1 MAGDVGHVV
10 HVVPTGAT
18 EYLPIAHA
26 VHTLLAVA
34 VQPAALLDVPAAH
47 AVQGVQVDAPA
58 AIE

>member
-1 MAGDVGHVV
+1 M

-18 EYLPIAHA
+18 EYLPIVQA

-47 AVQGVQVDAPA
+47 TAQGAQVDAPA
-58 AIE
+58 ADE